1 MIFFILVTR
10 PRIFDTIGIIAQV
23 KLSVNFRKFRYFK
36 ALKVSFSNSQDPDDK
51 NVQSKMD
58 HMSVNWNSD
67 AIEDLSSRQVSES
80 KIK

>member
-51 NVQSKMD
+51 MYNLK
-58 HMSVNWNSD
+58 W
-67 AIEDLSSRQVSES
+67 IICLLIGIRTLS
-80 KIK
+80 KICRLAK